1 MHSFS
6 DIYGNALL
14 LRHLQQAV
22 AGGRVSHAYLLT
34 GSPGSGKRLIA
45 DTFAKTLQCEAGGT
59 EPCGHCKS
67 CSAFDSGNHPDI
79 VYVCPTKKTL
89 GVDDVREQILED
101 VSLKQYRYRYKIYIV
116 EQADTMTVQ
125 AQNALLKTL
134 EEPPAYAVFLLLAEN
149 QTAFLPTILS
159 RTVTLHIRPLPDT
172 MVADYLEKKKGLSP
186 ADSAVYAAYAQ
197 GSIGQALDLL
207 EDESFQQMRQ
217 EILEKLMALPQAK
230 KGEVFLWAKDLEK
243 YKDDLRFLDM
253 MQLWYR
259 DLLYAKRLRSEK
271 DLIQKDKKAEI
282 FRSAVESEGELARKA
297 ALIQRARIQLA
308 RNANF
313 RLTMEV
319 MLLQLK
325 ENQTV

>member
-1 MHSFS
+1 MGKRPT
-6 DIYGNALL
+6 I
-14 LRHLQQAV
+14 QMV
-22 AGGRVSHAYLLT
+22 ADLAGVSRGTVDRVLNNRSYVSAPVRQRVLAAIAETGYVSHREHYQQ
-34 GSPGSGKRLIA
+34 
-45 DTFAKTLQCEAGGT
+45 TLR
-59 EPCGHCKS
+59 
-67 CSAFDSGNHPDI
+67 SAAAQL
-79 VYVCPTKKTL
+79 TL
-89 GVDDVREQILED
+89 GVLLPNWGDQFRAEVEQGIRMAREELED
-101 VSLKQYRYRYKIYIV
+101 
-116 EQADTMTVQ
+116 A
-125 AQNALLKTL
+125 
-134 EEPPAYAVFLLLAEN
+134 AVRVVVRRCS
-149 QTAFLPTILS
+149 TDLPQ
-159 RTVTLHIRPLPDT
+159 
-172 MVADYLEKKKGLSP
+172 E
-186 ADSAVYAAYAQ
+186 
-197 GSIGQALDLL
+197 ALDLL

-297 ALIQRARIQLA
+297 ALIQRARVQLA

-325 ENQTV
+325 EN